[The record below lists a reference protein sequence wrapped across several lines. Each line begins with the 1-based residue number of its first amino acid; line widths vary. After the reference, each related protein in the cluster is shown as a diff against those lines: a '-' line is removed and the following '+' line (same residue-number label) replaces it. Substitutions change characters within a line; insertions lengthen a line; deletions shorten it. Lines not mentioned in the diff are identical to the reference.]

1 MRDLARAEATRLLL
15 LRHGEVEE
23 GARGRIYGRLDPALS
38 ETGRAQA
45 EAIGRRV
52 APEHPVAIYTSPS
65 LRARDTAAPL
75 AAALGLAPIADER
88 LREIGFGDF
97 EGLTFAEAERRDPVT
112 WREWMERPG
121 EVRFPGGE
129 CWEDVRARAVD
140 AAEAIAAAHP
150 AVPVAV
156 VTHGGVVRALLAE
169 ALAIPASRTFRMEVG
184 FGSLTVLRREPFGWM
199 VEAVNRRP

>member
-1 MRDLARAEATRLLL
+1 VRDPAKTDATRLLL
-15 LRHGEVEE
+15 VRHGEVEE

-38 ETGRAQA
+38 PLGHAQA
-45 EAIGRRV
+45 EAAARWV
-52 APEHPVAIYTSPS
+52 AGERPVAIYTSPS
-65 LRARDTAAPL
+65 IRARDTAVPIAS
-75 AAALGLAPIADER
+75 ALGLTPVDEPR
-88 LREIGFGDF
+88 LREIEFGEL

-129 CWEDVRARAVD
+129 CWDEIRGRAVD

-150 AVPVAV
+150 RSPVAV
-156 VTHGGVVRALLAE
+156 VTHGGVIRALLAE
-169 ALAIPASRTFRMEVG
+169 ALALPASRTFRMEVG
-184 FGSLTVLRREPFGWM
+184 FGSLTILRREPFGWM

>member
-1 MRDLARAEATRLLL
+1 MGVPKSDATRLLL

-38 ETGRAQA
+38 PAGRDQA
-45 EAIGRRV
+45 EAAARLAAAAR
-52 APEHPVAIYTSPS
+52 PVAIYTSPS
-65 LRARDTAAPL
+65 VRAQDSAAPL
-75 AAALGLAPIADER
+75 AALLGLAPIVEPR
-88 LREIGFGDF
+88 LREIEFGEL

-129 CWEDVRARAVD
+129 CWDEIRARAVE
-140 AAEAIAAAHP
+140 AAESIAAAH
-150 AVPVAV
+150 AAAPVAV
-156 VTHGGVVRALLAE
+156 VTHGGVIRALLAE

-184 FGSLTVLRREPFGWM
+184 FGSLTILRREPFGWM

>member
-1 MRDLARAEATRLLL
+1 MRDLAKTDATRLLL
-15 LRHGEVEE
+15 VRHGEVEE

-38 ETGRAQA
+38 PAGRAQA
-45 EAIGRRV
+45 EAAARSV
-52 APEHPVAIYTSPS
+52 AAERPVAIYTSPS
-65 LRARDTAAPL
+65 VRARDTAVPIAS
-75 AAALGLAPIADER
+75 ALGLTPVTDPRI
-88 LREIGFGDF
+88 REIEFGEF

-129 CWEDVRARAVD
+129 CWDEIRARAVD

-150 AVPVAV
+150 HAPVV
-156 VTHGGVVRALLAE
+156 VITHGGVIRALLSE
-169 ALAIPASRTFRMEVG
+169 ALALPASRTFRMEVG

>member
-1 MRDLARAEATRLLL
+1 MRDLAKSDATRLLL
-15 LRHGEVEE
+15 VRHGEVEE
-23 GARGRIYGRLDPALS
+23 VARGRIYGRLDPALS
-38 ETGRAQA
+38 PGGRAQA
-45 EAIGRRV
+45 EAAALCV
-52 APEHPVAIYTSPS
+52 AAERPVAIYTSPS
-65 LRARDTAAPL
+65 VRARDTALPIAS
-75 AAALGLAPIADER
+75 ALGLTPVTDPRI
-88 LREIGFGDF
+88 REIEFGEF

-129 CWEDVRARAVD
+129 CWDEIRARAVD

-150 AVPVAV
+150 RAPVAI
-156 VTHGGVVRALLAE
+156 VTHGGVIRALLSE
-169 ALAIPASRTFRMEVG
+169 ALALPASRTFRIEVG